1 MLVRCLSR
9 EAQLQLS
16 LACGE
21 QKGSIVQRRSAFS
34 TALWSDSKIRSSTQQ
49 KFQSLVFLGGT
60 IGAAARAQ
68 RVPPHRCGGVR
79 GRSAPPRNFGPL
91 DIKNC
96 YFYTWFLHLN
106 SAQ

>member
-1 MLVRCLSR
+1 MWTCGVCART
-9 EAQLQLS
+9 
-16 LACGE
+16 ACRA
-21 QKGSIVQRRSAFS
+21 VHVDVYDV
-34 TALWSDSKIRSSTQQ
+34 LPSDSKIRSSTQQ